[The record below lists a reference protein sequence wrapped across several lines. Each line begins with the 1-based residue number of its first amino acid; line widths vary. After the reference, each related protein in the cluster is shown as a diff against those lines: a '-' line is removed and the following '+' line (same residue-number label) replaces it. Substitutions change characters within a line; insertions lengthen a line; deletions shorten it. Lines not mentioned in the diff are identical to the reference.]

1 MKNACPLSDR
11 EQKIWRQF
19 AGRLFSRPSLA
30 VNSAP
35 LLGPIIGAGRPLA
48 LTPPRSPIVEKH
60 ADIHRRVTGV
70 KGKKGKALSNCASA

>member
-1 MKNACPLSDR
+1 MRDTCPLSDR
-11 EQKIWRQF
+11 ELKIWRQF

-48 LTPPRSPIVEKH
+48 LTLPCTPLVEKH
-60 ADIHRRVTGV
+60 ANIHRKR
-70 KGKKGKALSNCASA
+70 KAEAVQAA